1 MNNSA
6 TTLQQI
12 RPQLPVRL
20 FNGFGAL
27 LEKTRI
33 PSTRMFAKDLIETA
47 KRRSG
52 LDDFGEGDFFEALS
66 RLLESSQD
74 EARLNLIGKIALK
87 TDVLETLCA
96 RLQMEQD
103 RRLYPDITSQE
114 IRNDARIAGK
124 LINVADKPGL
134 CDFYLG
140 SIVKKGNLKIA
151 ISTNGKSPT
160 QNGSITWSNHFANQ
174 PRL

>member
-1 MNNSA
+1 MNNSP

-12 RPQLPVRL
+12 RSQLPVRL

-33 PSTRMFAKDLIETA
+33 PSTRMFAADLIETA

-52 LDDFGEGDFFEALS
+52 LDDFGERDFFEALS
-66 RLLESSQD
+66 RLLESCQD

-96 RLQMEQD
+96 RLQMEREVSSSVSSTSAVSASRSPMD
-103 RRLYPDITSQE
+103 PESAYSHVCHAGVAVRLSGCVVRADPPDAH
-114 IRNDARIAGK
+114 R
-124 LINVADKPGL
+124 
-134 CDFYLG
+134 CDG
-140 SIVKKGNLKIA
+140 VCVESGDN
-151 ISTNGKSPT
+151 ST
-160 QNGSITWSNHFANQ
+160 Q
-174 PRL
+174 RV

>member
-1 MNNSA
+1 MNNSP

-33 PSTRMFAKDLIETA
+33 PSTRVSAADLIETA
-47 KRRSG
+47 KRRCG

-66 RLLESSQD
+66 RLLESCQS

-87 TDVLETLCA
+87 VEVLQTVCS
-96 RLQMEQD
+96 RLQMQRD
-103 RRLYPDITSQE
+103 RRLHPQT
-114 IRNDARIAGK
+114 AR
-124 LINVADKPGL
+124 
-134 CDFYLG
+134 
-140 SIVKKGNLKIA
+140 
-151 ISTNGKSPT
+151 
-160 QNGSITWSNHFANQ
+160 Q
-174 PRL
+174 